1 LRHWTGWRYSSPAC
15 ETAMLKA
22 RFKPEQTDR
31 LAGGLAALGLS
42 PNAWTLLS
50 LLPAVAGMA
59 ALIHGRLGWGLLLF
73 SLSAFIDIVDG
84 TVARVTGQASIKG
97 AFIDGVVDRYVELL
111 LYLGLLFYLGSGQF
125 LGLPREVWFMLLI
138 FGSLM
143 TTFVRAYADHRGLVK
158 GEAEL
163 KRMGGLL
170 ERFERLMLLYAG
182 MFLGLFDPVWLMAVV
197 AITAV
202 LANLTALQRIAF
214 ALK

>member
-1 LRHWTGWRYSSPAC
+1 
-15 ETAMLKA
+15 MLKA

-50 LLPAVAGMA
+50 IVPAVGGMA
-59 ALIHGRLGWGLLLF
+59 ALMDGRLGWGLVLF

-111 LYLGLLFYLGSGQF
+111 LYLGMLFYLGRGEF
-125 LGLPREVWFMLLI
+125 LGLAYEVWFMLLF

-158 GEAEL
+158 GEVEL
-163 KRMGGLL
+163 KKMGGLL

-182 MFLGLFDPVWLMAVV
+182 MFLGLFNAEWLMAVI
-197 AITAV
+197 ALTAL

-214 ALK
+214 AIRHGR

>member
-1 LRHWTGWRYSSPAC
+1 
-15 ETAMLKA
+15 MLKA
-22 RFKPEQTDR
+22 RFKPEETDR

-50 LLPAVAGMA
+50 LLPALAGMA
-59 ALIHGRLGWGLLLF
+59 ALIYGRLGWGLLLF

-111 LYLGLLFYLGSGQF
+111 LYLGLLLYMGRGDFF
-125 LGLPREVWFMLLI
+125 GLPREIWFMLLF

-182 MFLGLFDPVWLMAVV
+182 MLLGLFNTEWLMAVI
-197 AITAV
+197 AITAL

-214 ALK
+214 AIRHAA